1 MMAIDSAND
10 QPPNEQLRTDA
21 LRIWRAGVDAV
32 RAERLIA
39 EWIEADAQALRI
51 GDERISFDQ
60 IDRLCVVGAGKASGA
75 MAAAI
80 EAALGPEMA
89 EHKRLHGWVNV
100 PADCVPADSAKTPL
114 GRIVLHAGRPPGV
127 NEPTPEAALGAER
140 ILELVAS
147 LDSRDLCIAV
157 ITGGG
162 SALLPAP
169 APGITLAD
177 KLEVTRYLSG
187 AGANIVQLNTVRKH
201 LSRIKG
207 GKLAR
212 ACNAGRMIVL
222 VISDV
227 PGDPLDVIA
236 SGPTVPDRTTADD
249 ALAVLDAFAA
259 REAGLPPRVFD
270 FLEAKACEPRRER
283 REAAACDS
291 VPAGGDR
298 ADGDDQAHCCDW
310 TTPAGCRV
318 THLIVANN
326 ARAVDAAGAEA
337 ERLGYQH
344 AMISSTSPEGAAEEV
359 GRHLAQM
366 ALRMRSQPGPNCLI
380 SGGEPV
386 VSLVDRAIRGLGGR
400 NQQAALAAVE
410 ALSADGATRIV
421 VLSGGTDGEDGP
433 TDAAGAVCDAAVLAR
448 AKQLQLD
455 PRDYLRRNDA
465 YTFFRLTD
473 GLIRTGPTHTNVCDL
488 RVVLVARQ

>member
-1 MMAIDSAND
+1 MTAIDSTND
-10 QPPNEQLRTDA
+10 QPPNERLRTDA
-21 LRIWRAGVDAV
+21 LRIWHAGVDAV

-39 EWIEADAQALRI
+39 EWVQVDSQVLHI
-51 GDERISFDQ
+51 GDERIPLDR
-60 IDRLCVVGAGKASGA
+60 INRLCVVGAGKASGA

-80 EAALGPEMA
+80 EAALGPKNA
-89 EHKRLHGWVNV
+89 EGKRLHGWVNV
-100 PADCVPADSAKTPL
+100 PADCVPPNRATTPL
-114 GRIVLHAGRPPGV
+114 GRIVLHAGRPPSL
-127 NEPTPEAALGAER
+127 NEPTPEGAAGAER
-140 ILELVAS
+140 ILELVSA
-147 LDSRDLCIAV
+147 LGPRDLCLAV
-157 ITGGG
+157 ISGGG

-169 APGITLAD
+169 APGIALAD

-212 ACNAGRMIVL
+212 ACRAGRMIVL

-259 REAGLPPRVFD
+259 REAGLPPHVFE
-270 FLEAKACEPRRER
+270 FLESKSIEERQQSCEAVARGS
-283 REAAACDS
+283 AAAANE
-291 VPAGGDR
+291 P
-298 ADGDDQAHCCDW
+298 ADGNEAHACDW

-400 NQQAALAAVE
+400 NQQAALAAVD
-410 ALSADGATRIV
+410 ALWTDGASRIV

-448 AKQLQLD
+448 AKQVQLD

-465 YTFFRLTD
+465 YTFFRLTE